1 MPSDAMPAPADMP
14 DMPSGVIVEG
24 LSAGAVE
31 ALKGGL
37 PAGMAEGIEEF
48 HDKLMTASDEELRAM
63 LVGIKESA
71 GSMQEAIPALDSM
84 LAGGEEVSEDLEVKM
99 LLAEIITLED
109 TAMGIDV
116 DSVIEHIKALR
127 GTSIGGPRL
136 TAKDLRAVRDTLLAA
151 DTGAQQPP
159 TQQDVPEL
167 DGMLKGL
174 MDFEAKLFG
183 EEDEGKLKA
192 FISEL
197 QSDEAGHNEEVKD
210 SIKQLEAYRA
220 TLTAGAG
227 MPIPKEEADR
237 MILLAEIF
245 TSMIASAPAD
255 VVVESI
261 KAMKALGEQPSVEQL
276 EQVSKAMLATLGN
289 PEYDMPEPAD
299 DAEVDVP
306 ADDMPTDEPVDV
318 ADDMPTDEPV
328 DVGDDTSGFEK
339 YKLPLIIV
347 GSVLSGVLATLGA
360 VAGIKFSRRNAASK
374 SNYADMQNAES
385 VV

>member
-1 MPSDAMPAPADMP
+1 MIASAPADVVVESIKAMKASGEQP
-14 DMPSGVIVEG
+14 SVEQLEQVSKAMLATLGNPEYDMPE
-24 LSAGAVE
+24 
-31 ALKGGL
+31 
-37 PAGMAEGIEEF
+37 PAGDMPTDDAE
-48 HDKLMTASDEELRAM
+48 
-63 LVGIKESA
+63 VGVPA
-71 GSMQEAIPALDSM
+71 GDMPTDA
-84 LAGGEEVSEDLEVKM
+84 EV
-99 LLAEIITLED
+99 
-109 TAMGIDV
+109 DV
-116 DSVIEHIKALR
+116 
-127 GTSIGGPRL
+127 P
-136 TAKDLRAVRDTLLAA
+136 AA
-151 DTGAQQPP
+151 DVESTLDGLIMEDATSTTTEAPAIADDAEM
-159 TQQDVPEL
+159 QQDMPEL

-192 FISEL
+192 FVSGL

-261 KAMKALGEQPSVEQL
+261 KAMKASGEQPSVEQL
-276 EQVSKAMLATLGN
+276 EQMSQAMLATLGN
-289 PEYDMPEPAD
+289 PEYDMPEPAGDMPTD
-299 DAEVDVP
+299 DAEVGV

-328 DVGDDTSGFEK
+328 DV
-339 YKLPLIIV
+339 
-347 GSVLSGVLATLGA
+347 
-360 VAGIKFSRRNAASK
+360 
-374 SNYADMQNAES
+374 AD
-385 VV
+385 